1 MAGQINRMLQKLIT
15 TRAKG
20 DPVLEMTTTTKLML
34 KGLDPRKYTDS
45 SPDDPAVL
53 NLVRQAAKEM
63 NVVL

>member
-1 MAGQINRMLQKLIT
+1 MAGQINRMLQRLIT

-20 DPVLEMTTTTKLML
+20 DAILEMTTTTKLVL

-45 SPDDPAVL
+45 SPDDPKVL
-53 NLVRQAAKEM
+53 ELVRQVAKDM